1 MVKFPFYARLAL
13 TLFAVALI
21 FLFMWIGKSLLVPL
35 FFSFLVAILL
45 HPLVRFFERKRFPR
59 ALAAVT
65 ALLIFMI
72 LLGGLLYFF
81 SHQVVRLSRDLPS
94 LQAKV
99 MDKWEE
105 IQDWISEK
113 YHITNTQ
120 QVAYMNKSANGILNT
135 AMNSV
140 ATTFV
145 GIAETVI
152 LTIFFFIFTFFI
164 LQYRRLLMHFV
175 LELFDQEHNEKVQ
188 EIIARIRSLINGYV
202 VGLLIEMSVVAVLIF
217 VSLMVIGVKY
227 ALLICIMAA
236 VLNIIPYLGIYS
248 CMALAMLITAATGST
263 GQVVAV
269 AIVFL
274 VTHFADANVILP
286 HVVGGKVKMNPFITI
301 LAVLIGH
308 LVWGIPG
315 MFLFIPLTAILRL
328 VSAEVTGMRPWAILM
343 GEESKAES
351 PKPKA

>member
-1 MVKFPFYARLAL
+1 MVRFPFYARLAL
-13 TLFAVALI
+13 TLFAIALI
-21 FLFMWIGKSLLVPL
+21 FLFMWMGKSLLVPL

-45 HPLVRFFERKRFPR
+45 HPAARFFEKRRFPR
-59 ALAAVT
+59 PLAAIT
-65 ALLIFMI
+65 TLLMFMI
-72 LLGGLLYFF
+72 LLGGLFYFF

-94 LQAKV
+94 LQARV

-105 IQDWISEK
+105 IQDWISDK

-135 AMNSV
+135 AVNSV

-145 GIAETVI
+145 GIAETLL

-175 LELFDQEHNEKVQ
+175 VELFDREHNDKVQ
-188 EIIARIRSLINGYV
+188 EIISRIRSLINSYV
-202 VGLLIEMSVVAVLIF
+202 LGLLLEMCVVAILIF
-217 VSLMVIGVKY
+217 VSLMIIGIKY
-227 ALLICIMAA
+227 ALLISIIAA

-248 CMALAMLITAATGST
+248 SMAIAIIITAATGST
-263 GQVVAV
+263 GQIVAV

-274 VTHFADANVILP
+274 VTHFVDANVILP

-301 LAVLIGH
+301 LVVLIGH

-315 MFLFIPLTAILRL
+315 MFLFIPLTAMLRL
-328 VSAEVTGMRPWAILM
+328 VSEEVPGMKPWAILM
-343 GEESKAES
+343 GEESQKHKA
-351 PKPKA
+351 

>member
-13 TLFAVALI
+13 TLFAIALI
-21 FLFMWIGKSLLVPL
+21 FLFMWMGKSLLVPL

-45 HPLVRFFERKRFPR
+45 HPLVKFFERKRFPR

-72 LLGGLLYFF
+72 LLGGLFYFF
-81 SHQVVRLSRDLPS
+81 SHQVVRLSRDLPL
-94 LQAKV
+94 LQARV
-99 MDKWEE
+99 MDKWQE
-105 IQDWISEK
+105 IQDWISNK
-113 YHITNTQ
+113 YHVTNTQ
-120 QVAYMNKSANGILNT
+120 QTDYMHKSTAGILNT

-145 GIAETVI
+145 GIAETLI

-175 LELFDQEHNEKVQ
+175 VELFDHEHNDKVQ
-188 EIIARIRSLINGYV
+188 VIIVRIRSLINGYV
-202 VGLLIEMSVVAVLIF
+202 VGLLIEMSVIAILIF
-217 VSLMVIGVKY
+217 VSLMVIGIKY
-227 ALLICIMAA
+227 ALLISIMAA

-248 CMALAMLITAATGST
+248 CMALAMIITAATGTT

-269 AIVFL
+269 GIVFL

-328 VSAEVTGMRPWAILM
+328 VSEEVPGMKPWAILM
-343 GEESKAES
+343 GEEKT
-351 PKPKA
+351 

>member
-1 MVKFPFYARLAL
+1 MVRFPFYARLAL
-13 TLFAVALI
+13 TLFAIALI
-21 FLFMWIGKSLLVPL
+21 FAFMWVGKSVLVPL

-45 HPLVRFFERKRFPR
+45 HPLVKFFEKKRFPR

-72 LLGGLLYFF
+72 LLGGLFYFF

-99 MDKWEE
+99 TDKWEQ
-105 IQDWISEK
+105 IQDWISDK

-120 QVAYMNKSANGILNT
+120 QVAYVNKSATGILNS
-135 AMNSV
+135 AVNSA
-140 ATTFV
+140 ATTFM
-145 GIAETVI
+145 GIAETLI

-175 LELFDQEHNEKVQ
+175 VELFDHEHNEKVQ
-188 EIIARIRSLINGYV
+188 VIIVRIRSLINSYV
-202 VGLLIEMSVVAVLIF
+202 VGLLIEMSVIAVLIF
-217 VSLMVIGVKY
+217 VSLMIIGVKY
-227 ALLICIMAA
+227 ALLISIMAA

-248 CMALAMLITAATGST
+248 CMAIAMVITAATGTT

-328 VSAEVTGMRPWAILM
+328 ISEEVPGMKPWAILM
-343 GEESKAES
+343 GEEKA
-351 PKPKA
+351 

>member
-1 MVKFPFYARLAL
+1 MVRFPFYARLAL
-13 TLFAVALI
+13 TLFAIALI
-21 FLFMWIGKSLLVPL
+21 FAFMWVGKSVLVPL

-45 HPLVRFFERKRFPR
+45 HPLVKFFEKKRFPR

-99 MDKWEE
+99 TDKWEQ
-105 IQDWISEK
+105 IQDWISDK

-120 QVAYMNKSANGILNT
+120 QVAYVNKSATGILNS
-135 AMNSV
+135 AVNSA
-140 ATTFV
+140 ATTFM
-145 GIAETVI
+145 GIAETLI

-175 LELFDQEHNEKVQ
+175 VELFDHEHNEKVQ
-188 EIIARIRSLINGYV
+188 VIIVRIRSLINSYV
-202 VGLLIEMSVVAVLIF
+202 VGLLIEMSVIAVLIF
-217 VSLMVIGVKY
+217 ASLMIIGVKY
-227 ALLICIMAA
+227 ALLISIMAA

-248 CMALAMLITAATGST
+248 CMAIAMIITAATGTT

-328 VSAEVTGMRPWAILM
+328 ISEEVPGMKPWAILM
-343 GEESKAES
+343 GEESS
-351 PKPKA
+351 KPKA

>member
-13 TLFAVALI
+13 TLFAIALI
-21 FLFMWIGKSLLVPL
+21 LLFMWIGKSLLVPL

-45 HPLVRFFERKRFPR
+45 HPLVRFFEKRRFPR
-59 ALAAVT
+59 ALAALT

-72 LLGGLLYFF
+72 LLGGLFYFF

-94 LQAKV
+94 LQARV
-99 MDKWEE
+99 MDKWQD
-105 IQDWISEK
+105 IQDWISDK

-120 QVAYMNKSANGILNT
+120 QVAYMNKSAAGILNS
-135 AMNSV
+135 AMSSL

-145 GIAETVI
+145 GIAETLL

-175 LELFDQEHNEKVQ
+175 VELFDHEHNERVQ
-188 EIIARIRSLINGYV
+188 DIIVRIRSLINSYV
-202 VGLLIEMSVVAVLIF
+202 VGLLIEMSVVSFIIF

-227 ALLICIMAA
+227 ALLISIMAA

-248 CMALAMLITAATGST
+248 CMAIAMVITAATGTT

-269 AIVFL
+269 GILFL

-328 VSAEVTGMRPWAILM
+328 ISEEVSGMKPWAILM
-343 GEESKAES
+343 GEESVKSKA
-351 PKPKA
+351 

>member
-1 MVKFPFYARLAL
+1 MVRFPFYARLAL
-13 TLFAVALI
+13 TLFAIALI

-35 FFSFLVAILL
+35 FFSFLVAMLL
-45 HPLVRFFERKRFPR
+45 HPLVKFFEKKHFPR
-59 ALAAVT
+59 ALAAIV
-65 ALLIFMI
+65 ALLIFMV
-72 LLGGLLYFF
+72 LLGGLFYFF

-105 IQDWISEK
+105 IQDWISDK

-135 AMNSV
+135 AMNSA

-145 GIAETVI
+145 GIAETLI

-164 LQYRRLLMHFV
+164 LQYRRLLMRFV
-175 LELFDQEHNEKVQ
+175 VELFDHEHNEKVQ
-188 EIIARIRSLINGYV
+188 GIIARIRSLINGYV
-202 VGLLIEMSVVAVLIF
+202 VGLLIEMSVIAVLIF

-227 ALLICIMAA
+227 ALLISIMAA
-236 VLNIIPYLGIYS
+236 ILNLIPYLGIYS
-248 CMALAMLITAATGST
+248 CMALAMIITAATGTT

-269 AIVFL
+269 GIVFL

-328 VSAEVTGMRPWAILM
+328 ISEEVPGMKPWAILM
-343 GEESKAES
+343 GEES